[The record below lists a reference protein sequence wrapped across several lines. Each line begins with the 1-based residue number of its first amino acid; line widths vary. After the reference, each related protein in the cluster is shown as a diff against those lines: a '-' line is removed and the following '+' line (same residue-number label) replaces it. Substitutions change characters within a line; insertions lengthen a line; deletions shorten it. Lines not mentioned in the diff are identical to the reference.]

1 MKKAEELLNGMIP
14 QGEMYRKEGD
24 YIGEDGLLYCGICHE
39 RKQYPL
45 KVDDA
50 VIPVRALCRCEI
62 QQRNEM
68 EAEERRKR
76 KEAYIQ
82 RLRKQGIQDR
92 ALLDDTFDHDDGSLP
107 ILRSARRYVNTWPK
121 RKANNDGLLLWGEV
135 GTGKTFFAACI
146 ANALIDQ
153 GVPVMMTNFAKILNR
168 LSGLY
173 SNDKNE
179 FINELMDYELLI
191 IDDLGIER
199 NTDFA
204 LEQIYTVIDERY
216 KTRLPLIITT
226 NLSLETMKHPED
238 LAHYRI
244 YDRIFSMCIPVS
256 FLGITHRKRES
267 EIKMRSCRELFE

>member
-1 MKKAEELLNGMIP
+1 MKTAGDLIGGVFP
-14 QGEMYRKEGD
+14 QSESYKKEDD

-45 KVDDA
+45 KIDGA
-50 VIPVRALCRCEI
+50 VIPVKALCRCET
-62 QQRNEM
+62 QRRNDM
-68 EAEERRKR
+68 EAEERKKR
-76 KEAYIQ
+76 KAAYIQ
-82 RLRKQGIQDR
+82 RLREKGIQDR
-92 ALLDDTFDHDDGSLP
+92 ALLDDTFGHDDGSLP
-107 ILRSARRYVNTWPK
+107 ILRSARRYVDTWQK
-121 RKANNDGLLLWGEV
+121 RKVNNDGLLLWGEV
-135 GTGKTFFAACI
+135 GTGKTFYAACI

-179 FINELMDYELLI
+179 FIDELMRYDLLI

-199 NTDFA
+199 NTEFA
-204 LEQIYTVIDERY
+204 LEQIYNVIDERY
-216 KTRLPLIITT
+216 KTKLPLIITT
-226 NLSLETMKHPED
+226 NLSLDTMKHPED

-256 FLGITHRKRES
+256 FLGHTHRKRES
-267 EIKMRSCRELFE
+267 EIKIRSCRELFE